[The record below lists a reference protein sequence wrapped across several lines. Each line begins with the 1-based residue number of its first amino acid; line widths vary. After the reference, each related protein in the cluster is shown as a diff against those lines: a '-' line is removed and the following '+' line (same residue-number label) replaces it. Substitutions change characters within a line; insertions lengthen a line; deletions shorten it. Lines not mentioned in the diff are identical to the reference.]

1 MTSERAPNPSD
12 DDAPTVDPDPPEPSE
27 EVAPPPPGTDPPELL
42 EDVPLAPSKTPFFQA
57 VHALRYQRQAMIK
70 LIEGRLNH
78 PIICYVSGDLCS
90 LDRDDTIGFTDLLH
104 NIPAGSDLDL
114 LLHTGGGDIDAAEK
128 LISLVRK
135 RVAEGRLRII
145 IPDFAKSAGTL
156 MALGADSL
164 VMSDTSELGPID
176 PQIVLADAD
185 GNRIR
190 YSVQNYLDAYK
201 THSDT
206 LTTTPTNVPAQI
218 MLNKLDPARV
228 KLFES
233 VRDRARN
240 IAENQLKRGMFRD
253 GTGNYTKT
261 AAALLD
267 TTRWLTHGQMISW
280 EDAADDEIGLT
291 VEYLEPTAEE
301 WQEYWQL
308 YCLQRL
314 AVGDRQKLF
323 ESNYASLVVDSPA

>member
-1 MTSERAPNPSD
+1 MSSDQPTNTND
-12 DDAPTVDPDPPEPSE
+12 DDGTPPVDP
-27 EVAPPPPGTDPPELL
+27 DPPELL
-42 EDVPLAPSKTPFFQA
+42 EDVPLEPSKTPFFQA
-57 VHALRYQRQAMIK
+57 IHALRYQRQAMIK
-70 LIEGRLNH
+70 LIESRLNH
-78 PIICYVSGDLCS
+78 PIICYISGNLS
-90 LDRDDTIGFTDLLH
+90 SIDRDDTIGFADLLH
-104 NIPAGSDLDL
+104 NVPMGSDLDL

-135 RVAEGRLRII
+135 RVGEGRLRII

-156 MALGADSL
+156 MALGADAL

-176 PQIVLADAD
+176 PQIALADAD

-190 YSVQNYLDAYK
+190 YSVQNYLDAFN
-201 THSDT
+201 THSAT
-206 LTTTPTNVPAQI
+206 LATAPTNVPAQI

-240 IAENQLKRGMFRD
+240 IAQNQLKRGMFRG
-253 GTGNYTKT
+253 GTGNYTK
-261 AAALLD
+261 AASALLD
-267 TTRWLTHGQMISW
+267 TKRWLTHGQMISW

-291 VEYLEPTAEE
+291 VEYLEPTSEE

-314 AVGDRQKLF
+314 AIGDRQKLF
-323 ESNYASLVVDSPA
+323 ESNYASLIVDSPT